1 MWSEC
6 LADGSATDGQAGEKG
21 GGSADWLRLFRL
33 YLALAL
39 VLNLIWEIGQLPL
52 YSLWRTARAAE
63 LAWAVAHCL
72 AGDLLIATATLVLAL
87 FVAGTGRWPI
97 DARNFRQV
105 AFVATLLGVG
115 YTIFSEWL
123 NVSVRSA
130 WAYSPDMPVIPGV
143 GTGLSPLLQWML
155 VPPAAL
161 YAARRL
167 VLRRGA
173 SAQGR
178 PPSPPHATDAG

>member
-1 MWSEC
+1 MWSGC
-6 LADGSATDGQAGEKG
+6 LADQLPPSRSAREKG

-33 YLALAL
+33 YLALTL
-39 VLNLIWEIGQLPL
+39 VMNLIWEIGQLPL
-52 YSLWRTARAAE
+52 YSLWRTAPAAE

-87 FVAGTGRWPI
+87 LVAGTGRWPI

-105 AFVATLLGVG
+105 GLVATLLGLG

-123 NVSVRSA
+123 NVSVRNA
-130 WAYSPDMPVIPGV
+130 WAYSPAMPVIPGV
-143 GTGLSPLLQWML
+143 GTGVSPLLQWIF

-161 YAARRL
+161 YVARRL
-167 VLRRGA
+167 VLRRRA
-173 SAQGR
+173 REQRAPSTAQ
-178 PPSPPHATDAG
+178 ATESG

>member
-1 MWSEC
+1 MWSGC
-6 LADGSATDGQAGEKG
+6 LADGEPASRTAGGNG
-21 GGSADWLRLFRL
+21 GSSADWLRLLRL

-39 VLNLIWEIGQLPL
+39 VLNLVWEAGQLPL
-52 YSLWRTARAAE
+52 YSLWGTASAAE

-87 FVAGTGRWPI
+87 LVAGTGRWPT

-105 AFVATLLGVG
+105 GLVATLLGIG

-123 NVSVRSA
+123 NVSVRDA
-130 WAYSPDMPVIPGV
+130 WAYSPSMPVIPGL

-167 VLRRGA
+167 ALRRAAGA
-173 SAQGR
+173 HRSHPA
-178 PPSPPHATDAG
+178 DAAGTG

>member
-6 LADGSATDGQAGEKG
+6 LADGSATDGQAGENG
-21 GGSADWLRLFRL
+21 GGATGWLRLLRL

-39 VLNLIWEIGQLPL
+39 VLNLIWEVGQLPL
-52 YSLWRTARAAE
+52 YSLWRTANAAE

-87 FVAGTGRWPI
+87 LVAATDRWPTE
-97 DARNFRQV
+97 ARNFRQV
-105 AFVATLLGVG
+105 CLVATLLGIG

-123 NVSVRSA
+123 NVSVRNA
-130 WAYSPDMPVIPGV
+130 WAYSPAMPVIPGL
-143 GTGLSPLLQWML
+143 GTGLSPLLQWIL

-161 YAARRL
+161 FGARRL
-167 VLRRGA
+167 ALRTTARGA
-173 SAQGR
+173 A
-178 PPSPPHATDAG
+178 A